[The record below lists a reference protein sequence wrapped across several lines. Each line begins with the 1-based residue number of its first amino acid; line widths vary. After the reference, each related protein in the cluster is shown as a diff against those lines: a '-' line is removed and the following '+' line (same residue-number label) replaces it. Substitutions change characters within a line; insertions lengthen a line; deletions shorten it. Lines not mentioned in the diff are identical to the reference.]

1 MIMRDVLQYPFVN
14 LVRQEEIFSVLQE
27 ISKCRPK
34 GISYKSEVADAGKP
48 QELVILL
55 GKLTG
60 KVFSMSYLNTLMQQY
75 ALDILS
81 LVLLQ
86 PKPPA
91 VFDITVDEVAEVL
104 AVLLD
109 AQTLSHQKMYYKELL
124 QKSLLLS
131 DIDDYLPCES
141 RLVLAQSDILQLA
154 CRLHAEGTEGAKII
168 TF

>member
-1 MIMRDVLQYPFVN
+1 MRDLLQYPFVN
-14 LVRQEEIFSVLQE
+14 LMRQEEVFFVLKE
-27 ISKCRPK
+27 MSKCKPE
-34 GISYKSEVADAGKP
+34 GVSYKSEVADAGKQ
-48 QELVILL
+48 QELLILL

-60 KVFSMSYLNTLMQQY
+60 KVFSMAYLDTLMQQY
-75 ALDILS
+75 ALDVLP

-104 AVLLD
+104 VVLLD
-109 AQTLSHQKMYYKELL
+109 AQTMLHQKIYYKELL

-131 DIDDYLPCES
+131 DIDDYLPCENIS
-141 RLVLAQSDILQLA
+141 TLMQNDIMELA
-154 CRLHAEGTEGAKII
+154 CRLHAAGSEGAKII